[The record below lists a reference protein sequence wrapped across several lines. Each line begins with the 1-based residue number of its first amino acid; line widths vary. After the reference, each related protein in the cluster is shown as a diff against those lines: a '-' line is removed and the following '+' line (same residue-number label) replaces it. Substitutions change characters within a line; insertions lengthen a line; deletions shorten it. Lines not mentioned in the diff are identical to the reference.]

1 MSATA
6 DLFTRVTRLG
16 ITALAILVLT
26 TLFAAAAALQP
37 PAAAGEPATST
48 GASTTQVATVTPTSQ
63 LPAHNLKGVGGVV
76 RGVGGCG
83 LLDAICDA
91 LEEVQILELIEE
103 KGSSGLSSD
112 ISELH
117 LSQGQ
122 KQLFCLARALLNPSQ
137 ILVLDEATSTVDEH
151 TDEIMQK
158 VIRQNFGSQTI
169 ITVAHRLESILDH
182 DTVVVLDGGE
192 IAEMGDPH
200 ELLAAGE
207 ESEFGRLWKFMQA
220 ESG

>member
-1 MSATA
+1 M
-6 DLFTRVTRLG
+6 
-16 ITALAILVLT
+16 
-26 TLFAAAAALQP
+26 TLFRMLDLSSGQILID
-37 PAAAGEPATST
+37 GLDIST
-48 GASTTQVATVTPTSQ
+48 LPRHDIRSRINSITQDGVFIQGSVRDNIDPRG
-63 LPAHNLKGVGGVV
+63 LHN
-76 RGVGGCG
+76 
-83 LLDAICDA
+83 LDAICDA

-158 VIRQNFGSQTI
+158 VIRANFGTQTI

-192 IAEMGDPH
+192 IAEMGDPN
-200 ELLAAGE
+200 ELLARGE
-207 ESEFGRLWKFMQA
+207 ESEFGRLWKFLQA
-220 ESG
+220 ESN

>member
-1 MSATA
+1 MNGHGVIELRDIGFRYAQHQVLDGVDLSTVAGSVVRERIICLTQ
-6 DLFTRVTRLG
+6 DSFLFTASIRKNLDPTGVCQDE
-16 ITALAILVLT
+16 
-26 TLFAAAAALQP
+26 ALQE
-37 PAAAGEPATST
+37 AL
-48 GASTTQVATVTPTSQ
+48 Q
-63 LPAHNLKGVGGVV
+63 KVG
-76 RGVGGCG
+76 
-83 LLDAICDA
+83 LWS
-91 LEEVQILELIEE
+91 ILEGKAANDTAGGIGPVLDTVMD
-103 KGSSGLSSD
+103 KDFLS
-112 ISELH
+112 H
-117 LSQGQ
+117 GQ
-122 KQLFCLARALLNPSQ
+122 RQLFCLARALLNPSQ

>member
-1 MSATA
+1 M
-6 DLFTRVTRLG
+6 
-16 ITALAILVLT
+16 
-26 TLFAAAAALQP
+26 TLFRMLDLSSGQILID
-37 PAAAGEPATST
+37 GLDI
-48 GASTTQVATVTPTSQ
+48 SQ
-63 LPAHNLKGVGGVV
+63 LPRHDIRSRINSITQDGVFIQGSVRDNIDPRGIHN
-76 RGVGGCG
+76 
-83 LLDAICDA
+83 LDAICDA

-200 ELLAAGE
+200 ELLARGE
-207 ESEFGRLWKFMQA
+207 ESEFGRLWKFLQA
-220 ESG
+220 ESS

>member
-1 MSATA
+1 M
-6 DLFTRVTRLG
+6 
-16 ITALAILVLT
+16 
-26 TLFAAAAALQP
+26 TLFRMLDLSSGQILID
-37 PAAAGEPATST
+37 GLDIST
-48 GASTTQVATVTPTSQ
+48 LPRHDIRSRINSITQDGVFIQGSVRDNIDPRG
-63 LPAHNLKGVGGVV
+63 LHNLDV
-76 RGVGGCG
+76 
-83 LLDAICDA
+83 
-91 LEEVQILELIEE
+91 IEE

-158 VIRQNFGSQTI
+158 VIRANFGTQTI

-200 ELLAAGE
+200 ELLARGE
-207 ESEFGRLWKFMQA
+207 ESEFGRLWKFLQA
-220 ESG
+220 ESN